1 MRGALWVLMY
11 KHLVVRIRRFIQT
24 PIELASPIVFFI
36 ILYLFKDKINPVP
49 KSHAF
54 DGWNIHNT
62 EPTFLDKI
70 KGPATIYYVP
80 ETDLTTL
87 LMERVADRMGLPKQK
102 LHSVDRINK
111 GYIPLSNESQI
122 EQVSSQMNNR
132 DALVVFQVCMAIP
145 NITGTWPEKLNY
157 TIRMKNDFKTNSYAA
172 ESGSLGTHENFG
184 TIYEPFLRLQWT
196 IDTTYLQLLTGNDIT
211 QRVSLQ
217 EFPYAEA
224 TQNHTIELIGQLLG
238 FLCWISLLLV
248 FVFLMSRLLEER
260 TTGIQEL
267 IKMVGVS
274 SNLLSVSH
282 FLNVLPVGIVYSI
295 VGAALLT
302 SSPNALIPNSN
313 PVLIAIMMFLYFV
326 TVVAMAFACSFL
338 VKNPQYIVS
347 LSTFAYVFLWIP
359 VRLLEGRTLARTIA
373 PFAALLPHAPMH
385 CFWSEMVALEQ
396 YGLGITFANMATTHS
411 QNCISVLACLIFL
424 ILQSAIFFTLAL
436 YLSLVNPGPYGQSL
450 PWNFFCQKQYWS
462 KRQVVPDADVEEL
475 EEMSDERDQLFFE
488 QPPKDME
495 VGIKIVNVSKVF
507 PKTRALNNVSLDV
520 YKGEITVLL
529 GHNGAGKT
537 TLMSIITGMLSPT
550 EGKVYVEGLDTCTQR
565 DEMRQ
570 HLGLCPQHNLFFPDL
585 TVLEHVMFFTMLKGS
600 GYMEARSSSL
610 KLLDH
615 LGLGGKTH
623 EQSGSLSGGMK
634 RRLQL
639 ACALAGDARLLV
651 LDEPTAGLDVESR
664 RQLWDLLASLRGSRT
679 VLLSTHFMEEADAL
693 GDRVA
698 ALHAGRLRCH
708 ATTMRLKRALGS
720 GYRLS
725 FTTVGLP
732 NEPAITAA
740 IQSKVPDA
748 SVKESSLNS
757 ISYNLPANSSN
768 KFPEMFTMLEMN
780 KPELGIDSIG
790 VGKSTLEEVFLKLC
804 SDVTTTFSDDTVDGQ
819 SEEPTYKKLTGLPLY
834 WRQFRVLFVRQMKY
848 IWSKKWSFLILQ
860 LFLPILMIC
869 LFTGTSNEEESPPG
883 DSPQATMNMEL
894 FLGVW
899 QPRVLYRVN
908 QSSLRGISDAYPK
921 VDFVMADDV
930 ADNILRIS
938 KRDQLEYNKYLVG
951 VELNDTDAKVLY
963 TTRIRH
969 AAPVAMNL
977 LTNVLA
983 TQLLPW
989 ADGTTLT
996 TINHPL
1002 LRERAYIHQDI
1013 VEPKSTIMA
1022 VMWASCIV
1030 FIILATAIMS
1040 VSLPCKERASGTRH
1054 LHIMAGASPQLYWL
1068 ATLLA
1073 HALLYTVLLVLPTL
1087 ITAVTLEKEGT
1098 INQGDFL
1105 GTLTLTL
1112 ICGIVAF
1119 LSFMY
1124 AISFHFG
1131 ERSAGVLLAAAAVI
1145 FGFITPTIKTA
1156 SEIISETEAK
1166 SFGDYILIL
1175 ISYTLPPHAL
1185 TTATMKGVNVAR
1197 LNAYCHLNRDKCP
1210 NLFVMDNGF
1219 DVKKCCEEN
1228 INPRCYFCFDGY
1240 APAGYI
1246 LVLFLQSIFY
1256 MGIVIAT
1263 ELGIFNYLCDRVF
1276 NSKYNPTSSDNIDEI
1291 VRAEKAYVS
1300 KAISLP
1306 KRQIQDMMLVDDVHK
1321 NYVRFLG
1328 KSCNAVKG
1336 VSFSIKKGECFG
1348 LLGVNGAGKST
1359 TFKMLTADEC
1369 ATRGQIFA
1377 NGNHLGKM
1385 PGQYLNSLGY
1395 CPQFSGMDEFL
1406 TGRENLVLLMT
1417 LRGLNDQDTANE
1429 AQAWIDVVGLAKYSE
1444 RPVSGYS
1451 GGCSRRLG
1459 AAACV
1464 SGGAA
1469 LALLDEP
1476 TAGVDVAARRR
1487 VWAALRRAN
1496 RAKRSAVISSHS
1508 MDEMEALCSRI
1519 AIMSGGRVRALGS
1532 AAALRAQHAA
1542 GHALCIKLA
1551 PVGTGDETDSSKPDV
1566 LQLKRT
1572 LQEKFNCTLKDE
1584 HKTMLHYHINDTLRY
1599 SELFTELEAL
1609 REQYPSL
1616 LEDYSVTE
1624 TTLEEVFLSFA
1635 KEQHSDDS
1643 PA

>member
-24 PIELASPIVFFI
+24 PIELASPIVFFV

-49 KSHAF
+49 KFHAL

-62 EPTFLDKI
+62 EPLFLDKI
-70 KGPATIYYVP
+70 KGPATIYYFP

-87 LMERVADRMGLPKQK
+87 LMERVTDRMGMQKQK

-111 GYIPLSNESQI
+111 GYIPLLDEVQI
-122 EQVSSQMNNR
+122 TQISSQMTYH
-132 DALVVFQVCMAIP
+132 DALVVFQ
-145 NITGTWPEKLNY
+145 NISGTWPEKLNY

-172 ESGSLGTHENFG
+172 ADGGLGTHENFG
-184 TIYEPFLRLQWT
+184 SIYEPFLRLQWT

-211 QRVSLQ
+211 QRVSIQ

-224 TQNHTIELIGQLLG
+224 TENHTIALIGQLLG

-282 FLNVLPVGIVYSI
+282 FLNVLPVGVVFSV

-302 SSPNALIPNSN
+302 SSPNALIPNSS
-313 PVLIAIMMFLYFV
+313 PVLIPMMMFLYFV
-326 TVVAMAFACSFL
+326 SVVAMAFACSFL

-347 LSTFAYVFLWIP
+347 LSTFAYVSLWIP
-359 VRLLEGRTLARTIA
+359 VRLLEGRALARPLA

-411 QNCISVLACLIFL
+411 ENCISVLACLVFL

-475 EEMSDERDQLFFE
+475 EEMSDERDALFFE

-507 PKTRALNNVSLDV
+507 PKTRALNNVTLDV

-600 GYMEARSSSL
+600 GYMEAKSSSL

-615 LGLGGKTH
+615 LGLGGKIN
-623 EQSGSLSGGMK
+623 EQSGALSGGMK

-780 KPELGIDSIG
+780 RPELGIDSIG

-804 SDVTTTFSDDTVDGQ
+804 SDVTTNFTDDAVDGQ
-819 SEEPTYKKLTGLPLY
+819 SEEPTYQKLSGMPLY

-848 IWSKKWSFLILQ
+848 VWSKKFSFLILQ

-869 LFTGTSNEEESPPG
+869 LFTGSSNEEEAPPD
-883 DSPQATMNMEL
+883 DSPQAPMNLDL
-894 FLGVW
+894 FREVW
-899 QPRVLYRVN
+899 EPRVLYRVN
-908 QSSLRGISDAYPK
+908 QTSLRAISDAYPK
-921 VDFVMADDV
+921 VDFESADDV
-930 ADNILRIS
+930 ANNILRIS

-951 VELNDTDAKVLY
+951 VELNDTDAKVLF

-983 TQLLPW
+983 SQLLPW

-996 TINHPL
+996 TMNYPL
-1002 LRERAYIHQDI
+1002 LLKKSTIRQDMI
-1013 VEPKSTIMA
+1013 EPKTTIMA

-1040 VSLPCKERASGTRH
+1040 VSLPCKERATGTRH
-1054 LHIMAGASPQLYWL
+1054 LHIMAGASPALYWL

-1073 HALLYTVLLVLPTL
+1073 HSILYTVVLVLPTL
-1087 ITAVTLEKEGT
+1087 ITAVSMEKEGT
-1098 INQGDFL
+1098 INQPDFL
-1105 GTLTLTL
+1105 GTLALTL
-1112 ICGIVAF
+1112 VCGIVAF

-1131 ERSAGVLLAAAAVI
+1131 ERSAGVLLAASAVI
-1145 FGFITPTIKTA
+1145 FGFLTPTIKTA

-1166 SFGDYILIL
+1166 SFGDYVLML

-1197 LNAYCHLNRDKCP
+1197 LNAYCHLNRDRCP
-1210 NLFVMDNGF
+1210 NLFVSDNGF

-1228 INPRCYFCFDGY
+1228 MNPRCYFCFDGY

-1256 MGIVIAT
+1256 MSIVVAT
-1263 ELGIFNYLCDRVF
+1263 ELGMFNYLCDRLF
-1276 NSKYNPTSSDNIDEI
+1276 NSKYSPTSSDDIDEI

-1300 KAISLP
+1300 KAITLP
-1306 KRQIQDMMLVDDVHK
+1306 KRQIQDMMLVNDVHK

-1336 VSFSIKKGECFG
+1336 VSFSVKKGECFG

-1359 TFKMLTADEC
+1359 TFKMLTAAEC

-1406 TGRENLVLLMT
+1406 TGRENLALLMT
-1417 LRGLNDQDTANE
+1417 LRGLNDHDTANE
-1429 AQAWIDVVGLAKYSE
+1429 AQAWIDVVGLAKYAE
-1444 RPVSGYS
+1444 RAVGGYS
-1451 GGCSRRLG
+1451 GGCARRLG
-1459 AAACV
+1459 AAACL

-1487 VWAALRRAN
+1487 VWAALRRAARTRR
-1496 RAKRSAVISSHS
+1496 RAALITSHS

-1542 GHALCIKLA
+1542 GHALCLKLA
-1551 PVGTGDETDSSKPDV
+1551 PATALAADETDSSKPDV
-1566 LQLKRT
+1566 VQLKRT

-1635 KEQHSDDS
+1635 KEQHHDS